1 MITYYSEWL
10 RELEWLICSL
20 CCAAHMYNGCP
31 HANNHIAWKRNA
43 DSVIEDVKSA
53 MLKKEQDSDLKIF
66 KMRMKLIKKTI
77 SELNTLELPWFLI
90 EEHDFFNENFKEFIS
105 TCRSV

>member
-20 CCAAHMYNGCP
+20 CCAAYMYKGCP
-31 HANNHIAWKRNA
+31 HANKHIIWKRNA